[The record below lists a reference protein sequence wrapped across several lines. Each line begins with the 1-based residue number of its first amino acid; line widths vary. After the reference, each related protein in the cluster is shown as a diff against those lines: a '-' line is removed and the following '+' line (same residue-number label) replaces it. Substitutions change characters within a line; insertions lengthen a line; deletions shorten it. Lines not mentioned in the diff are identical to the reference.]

1 MENRSDILDELRN
14 LSQVLSGME
23 KTNVFT
29 VPEGYFEALA
39 GDVLA
44 SIHEENGLAFNTL
57 PSESLHSVPDGYFDN
72 LAEKIL
78 SRVNLE
84 EKDDAGEELR
94 SLSPMLYSIQDARV
108 YDVPAGYFESVSEQI
123 LGKLK
128 PQPARIVSMR
138 RRTIT
143 IFRYAVAAAF
153 TGVMALGVFKF
164 TAPSGRTEFDPVV
177 ADGIRI
183 ANENRFEEE
192 LAKIPDAEIVKYLE
206 NSGSDVN
213 AAIVAASVDANEL
226 PTQEDYLNDDKAL
239 DKYLNSLDTKEMN
252 N

>member
-1 MENRSDILDELRN
+1 MENRSEIWNELRG
-14 LSQVLSGME
+14 LSPFLAGME

-29 VPEGYFEALA
+29 VPEGYFDALT

-44 SIHEENGLAFNTL
+44 AIQEEQGLVFTAL
-57 PSESLHSVPDGYFDN
+57 PGSSRPAVPDGYFDN
-72 LAEKIL
+72 LADAIL
-78 SRVNLE
+78 SRVKAE
-84 EKDDAGEELR
+84 EKDNAGEELR
-94 SLSPMLYSIQDARV
+94 TLSPMLYSIQDARV
-108 YDVPAGYFESVSEQI
+108 FDVPAGYFESVPEMI

-128 PQPARIVSMR
+128 PQPAKVISMR
-138 RRTIT
+138 RRTT
-143 IFRYAVAAAF
+143 TFFRYAVAAAF

-164 TAPSGRTEFDPVV
+164 TAPSGTTELDPVV

-192 LAKIPDAEIVKYLE
+192 LAKIPDTDIVKYLE

-213 AAIVAASVDANEL
+213 AAIVAASVDENEL

-239 DKYLNSLDTKEMN
+239 DKSLNSYDTKEQN
-252 N
+252 E